1 MVNSGEDDRAATQ
14 ISVVFNWF
22 DELKQRVPVK

>member
-14 ISVVFNWF
+14 IDVLNWT
-22 DELKQRVPVK
+22 EQLKQRVPTR